1 MKKKNSRRI
10 NFKNNKGYMLIESL
24 IAIAIFSI
32 GFLAVATLVLSA
44 TRNNTNGN
52 ILTQANM
59 LAREKTEELK
69 STTDLTELDD
79 TSAVPETIG
88 GIFTRS
94 WTANDSL
101 KSGTSREIEVTVSWS
116 RKGKNHNVVLKTM
129 TKGSGI

>member
-1 MKKKNSRRI
+1 MKKKNSKHI
-10 NFKNNKGYMLIESL
+10 NFRNNNGYMLIESL

-69 STTDLTELDD
+69 STTDLTELD
-79 TSAVPETIG
+79 TPAVPETIG